1 MVPAMCPGSV
11 PVLCMCPDRR
21 LGRRRPRSHPRQ
33 TTKTSLMPFFGR
45 RRRRQVRT
53 QSLSEPR
60 SGSVKC
66 EIHANTPK
74 SQCSAS
80 HRAALR
86 FTLAL
91 ALASLDLDLCLGRPF
106 AAKTSSQPASR
117 ESRERPSPQNSRGG
131 SFPGR
136 RQTAATPHAPP
147 SGRAAGNCTEP
158 TEAQPRMAPALVS
171 ALCPGSVPVLC
182 MCPDRR
188 LGLRWRNFQKRRERT
203 PGPTRA
209 HSGPQT
215 APCANVNGI
224 AGPGAFYY
232 TGRIPAANRRR
243 RPDRI
248 TRSYTKCKPAEPRPV
263 CTGATASVHHWSVRS
278 PLFV

>member
-1 MVPAMCPGSV
+1 MYPGSV
-11 PVLCMCPDRR
+11 LVLCMCPDRR
-21 LGRRRPRSHPRQ
+21 LGLRWPRSHPRQ
-33 TTKTSLMPFFGR
+33 TTKTSPVPFFGR

-53 QSLSEPR
+53 QNLSEPR
-60 SGSVKC
+60 SGSIKC

-74 SQCSAS
+74 PQCSAY

-91 ALASLDLDLCLGRPF
+91 AS
-106 AAKTSSQPASR
+106 
-117 ESRERPSPQNSRGG
+117 PSPSLRSTSASAWAALSPQRRARSQHPGKAGRSSTTTQLRKTDTLVAGSAHPGWRRHWCRPCAQIQSRFCAGVRTDAWICA
-131 SFPGR
+131 GR
-136 RQTAATPHAPP
+136 RPQLP
-147 SGRAAGNCTEP
+147 GTEK
-158 TEAQPRMAPALVS
+158 T
-171 ALCPGSVPVLC
+171 
-182 MCPDRR
+182 
-188 LGLRWRNFQKRRERT
+188 LR
-203 PGPTRA
+203 PTRA
-209 HSGPQT
+209 HRGPQT

-263 CTGATASVHHWSVRS
+263 CTGAPASVCHW
-278 PLFV
+278 

>member
-106 AAKTSSQPASR
+106 AAKTNSQPASR
-117 ESRERPSPQNSRGG
+117 ESRQRPSPQTAGEGPLPGG
-131 SFPGR
+131 GR
-136 RQTAATPHAPP
+136 PPQHPTRRHQREQPAFAQSQQELNHRTAAK
-147 SGRAAGNCTEP
+147 
-158 TEAQPRMAPALVS
+158 
-171 ALCPGSVPVLC
+171 
-182 MCPDRR
+182 D
-188 LGLRWRNFQKRRERT
+188 
-203 PGPTRA
+203 
-209 HSGPQT
+209 
-215 APCANVNGI
+215 
-224 AGPGAFYY
+224 
-232 TGRIPAANRRR
+232 
-243 RPDRI
+243 
-248 TRSYTKCKPAEPRPV
+248 
-263 CTGATASVHHWSVRS
+263 
-278 PLFV
+278 